1 METLRQDL
9 RFGLRTL
16 AKRPGFTLV
25 VALTLALGIGATT
38 AIFSLIYGILLKP
51 FPYRAPERLVRIQ
64 SVNTKTTQSQRGG
77 SLPDVEDWRRMNRTL
92 EDLGAYTTFDSDIRG
107 DGPSEAVKMSQLNP
121 QALSI
126 LGVTPIIG
134 RMLKPEEDIKGGDV
148 HKALIS
154 FRLWQQRFGG
164 DPNIVGRSVQ
174 TSINTFNIVG
184 VMPPGFAFPE
194 QTDLWTPMESFYA
207 QTGRPKSR
215 TGRFYPVIARL
226 KSGVTLTQA
235 ESDLNIVA
243 AALESQYP
251 KDNEAIRVKLRTMRD
266 AEVGNIRPYLLL
278 LLAAVAFVLL
288 ICCANVANLL
298 LARAAARQRE
308 SSLRAALGASRG
320 RLVRALLT
328 ESLLL
333 SLSGGLLGVG
343 LAYVAVKALLRLIP
357 VELPFWL
364 KVELN
369 APVLLF
375 SFAVA
380 VATSLIFGTI
390 PALLATRVNL
400 SDALKEGVKGSAASG
415 RLRGALVMAEVAL
428 CLLLLVGAGLMMQS
442 FLKLQNLDT
451 GFGTDNLLVL
461 RVTNYRD
468 GKRAER
474 AAALSAFHERALER
488 LRQLPGVSSAGATNS
503 LPYARLDS
511 ERGKVNLSVKGRA
524 DEELKFAT
532 TLAGADISSG
542 YLEALRVPLKRG
554 RMFDARDTTDA
565 PMVLIISERAA
576 QTLFPDRDAIGQQI
590 FWGDGAPGPE
600 NPYCTVVGV
609 VGNIKYQA
617 IEASNA
623 LELYYPYTQ
632 YPVTNVYYVIHT
644 KRDPAQL
651 VAAARQAI
659 HDTDRNAAIVFTKTM
674 EKLIGET
681 LWQRRLWGVMFAAFA
696 SLALA
701 LAAVGIYGVLS
712 YAVSQRTR
720 EIGVRIALGAT
731 VGEVL
736 KLVVAQGM
744 RLVVAGVAI
753 GLLTALAL
761 TRLMTNMLFG
771 VTATDPL
778 TFAGVALLL
787 ALVALIACLIPARR
801 AAKTEPM
808 IALRTE

>member
-1 METLRQDL
+1 METFWQDI
-9 RFGLRTL
+9 RFGVRTL
-16 AKRPGFTLV
+16 LKKPGFSTV
-25 VALTLALGIGATT
+25 VILTLALGIGATT

-51 FPYRAPERLVRIQ
+51 FPYRAPEHLVRIQ
-64 SVNTKTTQSQRGG
+64 SVNFKTSQSHRGG

-92 EDLGAYTTFDSDIRG
+92 EDMGAYTTFDSDIRG
-107 DGPSEAVKMSQLNP
+107 DGPSEAVRMSQLNP

-134 RMLKPEEDIKGGDV
+134 RMLRPEEDIKGGDV
-148 HKALIS
+148 NKALIS
-154 FRLWQQRFGG
+154 YRLWQQRFSG
-164 DPNIVGRSVQ
+164 DPNIVGRTVQ
-174 TSINTFNIVG
+174 TSINTFSIVG

-207 QTGRPKSR
+207 QTGRQKFR
-215 TGRFYPVIARL
+215 TGRTYPVIARL
-226 KSGVTLTQA
+226 KPGVTLAQA
-235 ESDLNIVA
+235 ESDLNNIA

-251 KDNEAIRVKLRTMRD
+251 KDNEAIRVRLSTLRD

-278 LLAAVAFVLL
+278 LVTAVAFVLL

-308 SSLRAALGASRG
+308 FSLRAALGASRG

-343 LAYVAVKALLRLIP
+343 LAFVAVKTLLRLIP

-380 VATSLIFGTI
+380 VATSLIFGTV
-390 PALLATRVNL
+390 PALLASRINL
-400 SDALKEGVKGSAASG
+400 SDVLKEGAKGSAASG
-415 RLRGALVMAEVAL
+415 RLRGALVVAEVAL

-474 AAALSAFHERALER
+474 SAALSAFHERVLER
-488 LRQLPGVSSAGATNS
+488 LRQLPGVRSAGATNS
-503 LPYARLDS
+503 LPYGSLDA
-511 ERGKVNLSVKGRA
+511 ERNKANLMVKGRS
-524 DEELKFAT
+524 DEELKIAA
-532 TLAGADISSG
+532 TLAGADISAG

-554 RMFDARDTTDA
+554 RMLDARDTSDA
-565 PMVLIISERAA
+565 PMVVLLSERAA
-576 QTLFPDRDAIGQQI
+576 QTLFPNRDPIGQEV
-590 FWGDGAPGPE
+590 FWGAGAPDAE

-609 VGNIKYQA
+609 VGNVKHQA
-617 IEASNA
+617 IEAANA

-644 KRDPAQL
+644 QGDPGQIIS
-651 VAAARQAI
+651 AARQVV

-674 EKLIGET
+674 EQLIGET

-696 SLALA
+696 TLALA

-712 YAVSQRTR
+712 YAVTQRTR

-731 VGEVL
+731 VGQVL
-736 KLVVAQGM
+736 KLVVTQGM
-744 RLVVAGVAI
+744 KLVGAGVAI
-753 GLLTALAL
+753 GLVTAFAL
-761 TRLMTNMLFG
+761 TRLMANLLFG

-787 ALVALIACLIPARR
+787 ALVALVACFIPARR
-801 AAKTEPM
+801 AGKVDPM